1 MNWLVM
7 VVMGIILI
15 GAIVGFARGAVRIAV
30 SLFATILTIAIVFFA
45 TPYVSE
51 AIWSLTPADEIIE
64 QQCLNTMAKAFNGG
78 ETQGTGLSEQQVRNM
93 LAGAGVSEEELA
105 AAGITIEDIVNG
117 NISGDDLAQYGIS
130 AGILQGHTTE
140 EVKQSIMDAELP
152 RQTQVEV
159 IEAADLPDVFK
170 NLLLDNNNNEVYG
183 KLGVTT
189 FAEYIG
195 SYLAKIIIDI
205 VAFLVTFVIVTIVVR
220 AIIFALDF
228 VAELPMLGIL
238 NRLSGIFLGVM
249 ISLIFIG
256 FMFVIITMLYT
267 TDIGKMLMEL
277 IRQDEML
284 TLLYENNVI
293 MKMMTTLR

>member
-30 SLFATILTIAIVFFA
+30 SLFATILTIAIVFFV

-51 AIWSLTPADEIIE
+51 AIRSLTPVDEMIE
-64 QQCLNTMAKAFNGG
+64 QQCLNTMARAFTG
-78 ETQGTGLSEQQVRNM
+78 EEAQGSGLSEQQVRNM

-117 NISGDDLAQYGIS
+117 NVSGDDLAQYGIS
-130 AGILQGHTTE
+130 AGILQGHATE

-152 RQTQVEV
+152 RQTQVQV
-159 IEAADLPDVFK
+159 IEAADLPDAFK
-170 NLLLDNNNNEVYG
+170 NLLLDNNNSEVYQ

-205 VAFLVTFVIVTIVVR
+205 VAFLVTFVLVTIVVR

-228 VAELPMLGIL
+228 VTELPMLGIL

-249 ISLIFIG
+249 VSFIFIG

-267 TDIGKMLMEL
+267 TDIGKMLMEM

-284 TLLYENNVI
+284 TLLYENNII